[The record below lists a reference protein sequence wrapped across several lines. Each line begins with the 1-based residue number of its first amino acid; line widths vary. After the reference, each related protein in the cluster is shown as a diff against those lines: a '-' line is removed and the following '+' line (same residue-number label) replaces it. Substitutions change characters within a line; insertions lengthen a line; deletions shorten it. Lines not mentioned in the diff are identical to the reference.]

1 MPTSHEL
8 TTAGSPGARPASPPS
23 RASARPRTGRSPHP
37 HRTSARTRALG
48 ALLAAGLV
56 AASAAATSVAAADG
70 AAAAPGTLLSRG
82 ALTAASSSESGGL
95 GPRFAVDG
103 DRATRWASA
112 PSDDQWL
119 RVDLG
124 GPRPLERV
132 VLDWEAAFGKDF
144 TLQVSDDARTWRT
157 VATVTGGRGGVQSF
171 DVTTTGR
178 YVQLVGTARG
188 TAYGYSLHELQ
199 VFGDGEP
206 TPPVDPPSHGD
217 EVTHHE
223 FQASCSFS
231 HLLRDDPIVF
241 PGQPGASHL
250 HTFVGNR
257 STDAFSTP
265 ASLRANPASTCTVPQ
280 DHSSYW
286 FPALYEGDTPVRPDI
301 PMTIY
306 YKSGIDDHTKVVPF
320 PAGLRFVAGDM
331 MATPE
336 TFRTA
341 PGAVEGWEC
350 GDIAK
355 SWEIPAHCPAGTQ
368 LNIRYQAPSCW
379 DGVHLSPDAA
389 SHMGHGT
396 HMAYPVD
403 GQCPLTH
410 PVAVPMLEF
419 KIAWP
424 VSGDMADVRLAS
436 GTDQSWHYDFVN
448 AWEPEVLERL
458 VEHCINGG
466 LQCNPRG
473 YDLYKP
479 HRGTVLDERYRL
491 VP

>member
-1 MPTSHEL
+1 MR
-8 TTAGSPGARPASPPS
+8 TTADTRTAGAAPRSGPPAPR
-23 RASARPRTGRSPHP
+23 RAARRV
-37 HRTSARTRALG
+37 RALG
-48 ALLAAGLV
+48 AALVTALAASSV
-56 AASAAATSVAAADG
+56 AVATQAAAV
-70 AAAAPGTLLSRG
+70 PGTLLSAG

-103 DRATRWASA
+103 DRGTRWASA

-124 GPRPLERV
+124 SSHPLERV
-132 VLDWEAAFGKDF
+132 VLDWEAAFGADF
-144 TLQVSDDARTWRT
+144 TIQVSEDGRGWRTAATVTDGAGGLQTLQVQ
-157 VATVTGGRGGVQSF
+157 G
-171 DVTTTGR
+171 TGR
-178 YVQLVGTARG
+178 YVQMVGTGRG
-188 TAYGYSLHELQ
+188 TGYGYSLRELQ

-206 TPPVDPPSHGD
+206 VTPVTPPATGD
-217 EVTHHE
+217 EITHHE
-223 FQASCSFS
+223 FQANCSFS
-231 HLLRDDPIVF
+231 HMLPDDPIVF
-241 PGQPGASHL
+241 PGRPGASHL

-257 STDAFSTP
+257 GTDAFTTP
-265 ASLRANPASTCTVPQ
+265 ASLLAETDSTCTVPQ

-286 FPALYEGDTPVRPDI
+286 FPTLYEGDTPVQPDI

-306 YKSGIDDHTKVVPF
+306 YKSGIDDHTRVVPF
-320 PAGLRFVAGDM
+320 PTGLRFVAGDM
-331 MATPE
+331 GATEE

-350 GDIAK
+350 GDVTK
-355 SWEIPAHCPAGTQ
+355 SWRIPAHCPAGTQ

-379 DGVHLSPDAA
+379 DGTHLSPEAA

-403 GQCPLTH
+403 GQCPMSH
-410 PVAVPMLEF
+410 PVAVPMIEF

-424 VSGDMADVRLAS
+424 VSGDMSDVRLSS
-436 GTDQSWHYDFVN
+436 GSDQSWHYDFVN

-479 HRGTVLDERYRL
+479 HRGTVLDEQYEL